1 MDEATMFANLSPLDH
16 RYRHSNPA
24 LFEKLSAYLSEEASV
39 RYCLRVEAAL
49 TTSHAERTG
58 KLEESSRRK
67 LAAAAEEIDPAEV
80 YEEEEKTQHNVRAI
94 VHVYKRHI
102 PEELRPLVHLGAT
115 SVDILDTAL
124 AMRMR
129 DVTRAVLLPMLATL
143 LGRLIELV
151 DMHAELPQVG
161 RTHGQFAVPVTA
173 GFTFAEYVARLGRCL
188 PEIDRRA
195 GDLRGKLRGAVGAY
209 NATSLITEDP
219 EDLERQV
226 LKRLDLEPAGYA
238 TQIVEPE
245 YLLRLVQEF
254 NVAFGIL
261 ANLADDLRNL
271 QRSEIAEV
279 QEHFSA
285 TQVGSS
291 TMPQKR
297 NPWNSEHVKS
307 LWKAFAPRIMTL
319 YMDQISE
326 HQRDLSNS
334 ASMRFLAE
342 YIAGFAA
349 ALARMDR
356 IVATLRVD
364 GDRMRENIDRA
375 GGSLLAEPLYILL
388 ALSGEDAAHEVIRK
402 LSLRAQDEGRRLED
416 LVLED
421 EALSARLREQLRKVS
436 RLELTAFLRNP
447 GAYTGKAAKIAR
459 DVADRFRPVR
469 RRYES
474 RTSSYSPRHSGGN

>member
-1 MDEATMFANLSPLDH
+1 MHGSDIFTNISPLDH

-24 LFEKLSAYLSEEASV
+24 LFEKLSRYLSEEANV

-49 TTSHAERTG
+49 TATHAERLAG
-58 KLEESSRRK
+58 KERDARAILEQ
-67 LAAAAEEIDPAEV
+67 AAEEIEPAEV
-80 YEEEEKTQHNVRAI
+80 YEEEAKTQHNIRAI

-102 PEELRPLVHLGAT
+102 PEALRPLVHLGAT
-115 SVDILDTAL
+115 SVDVLDTAL
-124 AMRMR
+124 SMRMR
-129 DVTRAVLLPMLATL
+129 DVTRKVLLPMLAAL
-143 LGRLIELV
+143 LGRLI
-151 DMHAELPQVG
+151 DIAHKQADLPQVG

-173 GFTFAEYVARLGRCL
+173 GFAFAEYVARLGKCL

-209 NATSLITEDP
+209 NATSLITAEP
-219 EDLERQV
+219 QDLEREV
-226 LKRLDLEPAGYA
+226 LSHLALEPTEYA
-238 TQIVEPE
+238 TQMVEPE
-245 YLLRLVQEF
+245 YLLRLVQEL

-271 QRSEIAEV
+271 QRSEIGEV
-279 QEHFSA
+279 QEHFSS

-342 YIAGFAA
+342 YVAGFASA
-349 ALARMDR
+349 IARMDR
-356 IVATLRVD
+356 IIETLRVD
-364 GDRMRENIDRA
+364 EARMRENIDRA
-375 GGSLLAEPLYILL
+375 GATLLAEPLYILL
-388 ALSGEDAAHEVIRK
+388 ALSGENEAHEVIRR
-402 LSLRAQDEGRRLED
+402 LTLRAQEEGRRMEV
-416 LVLED
+416 LVMED
-421 EALSARLREQLRKVS
+421 EALSSRLRTQLKKVS
-436 RLELTAFLRNP
+436 NMELTEFLEDP
-447 GAYTGKAAKIAR
+447 ASYTGRAAQIAR
-459 DVADRFRPVR
+459 DITK
-469 RRYES
+469 RYRS
-474 RTSSYSPRHSGGN
+474 VWKSYSDGANS

>member
-1 MDEATMFANLSPLDH
+1 MHGSDIFTNLSPLDH

-24 LFEKLSAYLSEEASV
+24 LFERLSSYLSEEANV

-49 TTSHAERTG
+49 TATHAERLG
-58 KLEESSRRK
+58 GEIRDARRLLQK
-67 LAAAAEEIDPAEV
+67 AAEEIEPAEV
-80 YEEEEKTQHNVRAI
+80 YEEEEKTQHNIRAI

-102 PEELRPLVHLGAT
+102 PEALRPLVHLGAT

-124 AMRMR
+124 SMRMR
-129 DVTRAVLLPMLATL
+129 DVSRQVLLPMLAGL
-143 LGRLIELV
+143 LGRLISIA
-151 DMHAELPQVG
+151 DNQADLPQVG
-161 RTHGQFAVPVTA
+161 RTHGQFAVPVTV
-173 GFTFAEYVARLGRCL
+173 GFTFAEYVARLGKCL

-209 NATSLITEDP
+209 NATSLITP
-219 EDLERQV
+219 EPEELEREV
-226 LKRLDLEPAGYA
+226 LSHLALEPTEYA
-238 TQIVEPE
+238 TQMVEPE
-245 YLLRLVQEF
+245 YLLRLVQEL

-271 QRSEIAEV
+271 QRSEIGEV
-279 QEHFSA
+279 QEHFSS

-342 YIAGFAA
+342 YVAGFASA
-349 ALARMDR
+349 ISRMDR
-356 IVATLRVD
+356 IIETLRVD
-364 GDRMRENIDRA
+364 AIRMRENIDRA
-375 GGSLLAEPLYILL
+375 GASLLAEPLYILL
-388 ALSGEDAAHEVIRK
+388 ALSGENEAHEVIRR
-402 LSLRAQDEGRRLED
+402 LTLRSQEEGRRLEE
-416 LVLED
+416 LVMED
-421 EALSARLREQLRKVS
+421 TALSNRLQTQLRKVS
-436 RLELTAFLRNP
+436 HMELTEFLQDP
-447 GAYTGKAAKIAR
+447 ATYTGRAEHIAR
-459 DVADRFRPVR
+459 EIAHKYRSMWK
-469 RRYES
+469 RYAEGV
-474 RTSSYSPRHSGGN
+474 SS

>member
-1 MDEATMFANLSPLDH
+1 MDASDIFSNLSPLDH

-24 LFEKLSAYLSEEASV
+24 LFEKLSRYLSEEATV
-39 RYCLRVEAAL
+39 RYCLLVEAAL
-49 TTSHAERTG
+49 TATHAEGLGELSQEQRES
-58 KLEESSRRK
+58 LEK
-67 LAAAAEEIDPAEV
+67 AAREIDPAEV
-80 YEEEEKTQHNVRAI
+80 YKEEEKTQHNIRAI

-129 DVTRAVLLPMLATL
+129 DVTRNVLLPMLATL
-143 LGRLIELV
+143 LGRLIVLAES
-151 DMHAELPQVG
+151 HAELPQVG

-173 GFTFAEYVARLGRCL
+173 GFTFAEYVARLGKCL

-195 GDLRGKLRGAVGAY
+195 GDLKGKLRGAVGAY
-209 NATSLITEDP
+209 NATSLITSEP
-219 EDLERQV
+219 EKLEQRV
-226 LKRLDLEPAGYA
+226 LSRLGLEPTEYA
-238 TQIVEPE
+238 TQMVEPE
-245 YLLRLVQEF
+245 YLLRLVQEM

-261 ANLADDLRNL
+261 ANLGDDLRNL

-285 TQVGSS
+285 NQVGSS

-342 YIAGFAA
+342 YVAGFAA
-349 ALARMDR
+349 AVARMDR
-356 IVATLRVD
+356 IIATLRVE
-364 GDRMRENIDRA
+364 GDRMRENIEKA
-375 GGSLLAEPLYILL
+375 GASLLAEPLYILL
-388 ALSGEDAAHEVIRK
+388 ALSGESDAHEVIRR
-402 LSLRAQDEGRRLED
+402 LTIRSQEEGRRLED

-421 EALSARLREQLRKVS
+421 VALSNRLSEQLAKVS
-436 RLELTAFLRNP
+436 QLELTAFLRNP
-447 GAYTGKAAKIAR
+447 GAYTGQAARIAR
-459 DVADRFRPVR
+459 DTAEKFRPVWQ
-469 RRYES
+469 RYEK
-474 RTSSYSPRHSGGN
+474 